1 MMNDYKREKY
11 SPIITHCEFYSTEGI
26 IQNKRIIK
34 FYRTLFGLQISMVLI
49 YYFYNLCV

>member
-1 MMNDYKREKY
+1 MMNNYKREKY
-11 SPIITHCEFYSTEGI
+11 SPIIKRCEFYSIEEI

-34 FYRTLFGLQISMVLI
+34 FYRILFGLEISIILI